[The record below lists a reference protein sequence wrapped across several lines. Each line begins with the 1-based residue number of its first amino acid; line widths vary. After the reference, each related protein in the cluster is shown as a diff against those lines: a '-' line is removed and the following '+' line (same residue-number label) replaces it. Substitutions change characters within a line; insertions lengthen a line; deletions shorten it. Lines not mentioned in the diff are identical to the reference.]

1 MPARLCACLQVF
13 GHGFLTK
20 DGLKM
25 GKALGNTL
33 DPEALVN
40 AYGPDAVRL
49 FFMKEVAF
57 GQDGNFSEQS
67 FRDTV
72 NATLANSVGNMLNR
86 TLGLLRKNF
95 DAGLPCSAAE
105 AIAAAA
111 GDAGDAGEQQQQQH
125 PLVAV
130 CEQQVAAAAAAYE
143 KLAPHHAVE
152 AVLAISAAGNLYLEQ
167 TAPWTALKKGSDEEK
182 AAAGRVLVAV
192 LETARILAVALSPIT
207 PGLSSRIYQQLGLG
221 EGALDGRVSWSDT
234 AWGQLQAG
242 HRTADPQPVFAR
254 LDDTVPYV
262 TEPAPGAAA
271 AAAAAPA
278 GGKGGKGA
286 AAGGGKKQQQKQQ
299 KQKEAATAAA
309 AS

>member
-1 MPARLCACLQVF
+1 VNFTWYLQVF

-40 AYGPDAVRL
+40 AYGSDAVRL

-95 DAGLPCSAAE
+95 DAGLPCSAVE
-105 AIAAAA
+105 AVAAA
-111 GDAGDAGEQQQQQH
+111 GEEQH

-143 KLAPHHAVE
+143 KLAPHQAVE

-182 AAAGRVLVAV
+182 VAAGRVLVAV

-221 EGALDGRVSWSDT
+221 EGALDGRVGWSDT

-254 LDDTVPYV
+254 LDDTVPFV

-271 AAAAAPA
+271 AAAPG
-278 GGKGGKGA
+278 GGKG
-286 AAGGGKKQQQKQQ
+286 AAGGGKKQQKQQ
-299 KQKEAATAAA
+299 KQPKQQKEAAPAAA